1 MSQSMSAISP
11 TPRWSRVPLR
21 EHAGSCARRHA
32 IRSSGS
38 DACFVGPGQLE
49 GASFSQHRPGD
60 AGKLVGRR
68 EVFLDVILEGPATW
82 KVRPVVELFYDKAWL
97 ETETR
102 SALVGAIWQVRDDL
116 SFDAAYRYALENGRR
131 VNEIRAGL
139 TFAFKVEGDKTSMR
153 PGVTFGNWG
162 LSR

>member
-1 MSQSMSAISP
+1 LS
-11 TPRWSRVPLR
+11 
-21 EHAGSCARRHA
+21 E
-32 IRSSGS
+32 SSNLTR
-38 DACFVGPGQLE
+38 D
-49 GASFSQHRPGD
+49 QHGE
-60 AGKLVGRR
+60 A
-68 EVFLDVILEGPATW
+68 FLDVILEGPSTW
-82 KVRPVVELFYDKAWL
+82 KVRPVLEVFYDKVWL

-116 SFDAAYRYALENGRR
+116 SFDVAYRYALENGRA

-139 TFAFKVEGDKTSMR
+139 TFAFKVGKDAPAAK

>member
-1 MSQSMSAISP
+1 
-11 TPRWSRVPLR
+11 
-21 EHAGSCARRHA
+21 
-32 IRSSGS
+32 
-38 DACFVGPGQLE
+38 
-49 GASFSQHRPGD
+49 
-60 AGKLVGRR
+60 
-68 EVFLDVILEGPATW
+68 VFLDVILEGPATW

-102 SALVGAIWQVRDDL
+102 SALVGAIWEVRDDL
-116 SFDAAYRYALENGRR
+116 SFDAAYRYALENERP